1 MKKSICS
8 AVFLLS
14 LILTSS
20 IASGQ
25 SRETRDVR
33 GFTSVGFGISGE
45 LYIKIG
51 PEFNLVMEGD
61 RDVLEDIETIVRDGK
76 LIIRK
81 ENWRLSFNNEKVTIN
96 LTMPELEGVGVSGS
110 GKVEILD
117 KIVADDLDFGVSG
130 SGKLIAS
137 ALDVDRFVCGISG
150 SGDVILGSAGSIDRG
165 EISISGS
172 GGFSGEGIEI
182 DDLEVHI
189 SGSGNCRCRAGDN
202 LEAYISGSGNI
213 TYSGNPKVD
222 AKVSGSGHV
231 RSK

>member
-8 AVFLLS
+8 AVILLS
-14 LILTSS
+14 LTLSSS

-61 RDVLEDIETIVRDGK
+61 RDVLKDIETIVRDGK

-130 SGKLIAS
+130 SGKLITS
-137 ALDVDRFVCGISG
+137 GLDVDRFVCGISG
-150 SGDVILGSAGSIDRG
+150 SGDVILGSTGSIDRG

-189 SGSGNCRCRAGDN
+189 SGSGNCRCWAGDN

>member
-1 MKKSICS
+1 
-8 AVFLLS
+8 
-14 LILTSS
+14 
-20 IASGQ
+20 
-25 SRETRDVR
+25 
-33 GFTSVGFGISGE
+33 
-45 LYIKIG
+45 
-51 PEFNLVMEGD
+51 MEGD

-81 ENWRLSFNNEKVTIN
+81 RNWHPSFNNERVTIN
-96 LTMPELEGVGVSGS
+96 LTMPELKGVGVSGS

-117 KIVADDLDFGVSG
+117 NIVADDLDFGVSG
-130 SGKLIAS
+130 SGKLITS
-137 ALDVDRFVCGISG
+137 GLDVDRFVCGISG
-150 SGDVILGSAGSIDRG
+150 SGDVILGATGGIDRG

-172 GGFSGEGIEI
+172 GGFSGEGIQI

-202 LEAYISGSGNI
+202 LKAYISGSGNI
-213 TYSGNPKVD
+213 TYSGNPRVD

>member
-25 SRETRDVR
+25 SRETRDVL

-61 RDVLEDIETIVRDGK
+61 RDVLKDIETIVRDGK

-130 SGKLIAS
+130 SGKLITS
-137 ALDVDRFVCGISG
+137 GLDVDRFVCGISG
-150 SGDVILGSAGSIDRG
+150 SGDVILGSTGSIDRG

-172 GGFSGEGIEI
+172 GGFSGEGIQI

-189 SGSGNCRCRAGDN
+189 SGSGNCRCWAGDN